1 MSKLIALPPT
11 SMANSSED
19 VAAFLR
25 SYADKIE
32 AGEFGAV
39 ESALLSIENEAT
51 LNTVV
56 VGNSQLSEFK
66 VIALLGVAH
75 YQYIQRSL
83 VRE

>member
-1 MSKLIALPPT
+1 MSKLIALPPN
-11 SMANSSED
+11 SLANSNKD

-32 AGEFGAV
+32 AGELGSV
-39 ESALLSIENEAT
+39 ESALLSIENETT

-56 VGNSQLSEFK
+56 VGNTQLSEFK

-75 YQYIQRSL
+75 HQYIQRAL
-83 VRE
+83 ARE